1 MYRSR
6 LRETGMSYNLAC
18 ITRIIIDAHFYGN
31 YVAAAHKPDEKFSP
45 SSMVVDKLKFID
57 YN

>member
-1 MYRSR
+1 M
-6 LRETGMSYNLAC
+6 
-18 ITRIIIDAHFYGN
+18 RIFHGN
-31 YVAAAHKPDEKFSP
+31 YVAAAHNPDEKFSP